1 MKNSYYLIVV
11 PGASTKKE
19 MKERLESAKHLYEL
33 ISKYNKDILILVAG
47 IGNESMKKF
56 VREYL
61 SSNSVGRFY
70 IEEESETTQQHYTTK
85 EFQKLYSLA
94 KELFITTSSKGHAF
108 RNSKILKDMNI
119 SGKVSYSNS
128 SFSLYEILAL
138 ASYLIRGKVKNF
150 ELIHNLAKKYFT
162 KF

>member
-1 MKNSYYLIVV
+1 MENSYYLIVV

-19 MKERLESAKHLYEL
+19 MKERLESAKRLYEL
-33 ISKYNKDILILVAG
+33 ISKYNKDVLILVAG

-56 VREYL
+56 VHEYL
-61 SSNSVGRFY
+61 SSNSVERLY
-70 IEEESETTQQHYTTK
+70 IEEESETTQQHYTTR

-94 KELFITTSSKGHAF
+94 EELFITTSNKGHAF

-119 SGKVSYSNS
+119 SGKVSYSNN
-128 SFSLYEILAL
+128 SFSFYEILAL
-138 ASYLIRGKVKNF
+138 ASYLIRRKVKGF